1 MRTGYWLCKF
11 AQRQAA
17 RNGSCKVWL
26 AADPLCTIPPLSQ
39 EELKKRFWEE
49 RQGMFGVRRFCRKI
63 NLRQWGYL
71 MLSWHR
77 VESSCNALDAQ
88 VTSRELFPGK

>member
-17 RNGSCKVWL
+17 RNGRCKVWL

-49 RQGMFGVRRFCRKI
+49 RQGMFGVRRFYCKSQAMG
-63 NLRQWGYL
+63 LF
-71 MLSWHR
+71 
-77 VESSCNALDAQ
+77 DAILAQ
-88 VTSRELFPGK
+88 S